1 MDKDTR
7 KVLQELERQGF
18 AVRISKGGHPMVY
31 KDGVRI
37 TTFSGS
43 ASDRRSFR
51 NALAPLKRAGFQW
64 PPTRPPRSSHSSTPP
79 TKRKGHQR

>member
-18 AVRISKGGHPMVY
+18 TVRISKGGHPMVY
-31 KDGVRI
+31 KEGVRI

-64 PPTRPPRSSHSSTPP
+64 PPAR
-79 TKRKGHQR
+79 